1 MIQLPNFDKAFEYE
15 NEFYLS
21 CDITRISKILAHYE
35 LFKMAL
41 NVPGTIV
48 ECGVFKGAS
57 LARFAMFRD
66 LFGNPFSKKIIG
78 FDTFGA
84 FPETSF
90 NPDKVVREEFIDAA
104 GDQSISVDQMMKVL
118 EHKGCDKFVELVSGD
133 ICETVPKYVK
143 DHPELKI
150 SLLNL
155 DTDIYEPAVT
165 TLERLYPRIERGGGS
180 YIRRLWNLSRR
191 NKSYRRLF
199 QRYEYHNPKIS
210 VLYDTL
216 LYGESIKRL
225 TKRCT

>member
-1 MIQLPNFDKAFEYE
+1 MIELPNFDKAFEYE

-84 FPETSF
+84 FPEASF
-90 NPDKVVREEFIDAA
+90 NPDKVVREKFIEAA
-104 GDQSISVDQMMKVL
+104 GDQSISADQMVKVL
-118 EHKGCDKFVELVSGD
+118 KHKGCDKFVELVPGD

-165 TLERLYPRIERGGGS
+165 ILEHLYPRIERGGF
-180 YIRRLWNLSRR
+180 LS
-191 NKSYRRLF
+191 
-199 QRYEYHNPKIS
+199 
-210 VLYDTL
+210 
-216 LYGESIKRL
+216 
-225 TKRCT
+225 